1 MEADWAFGT
10 RSMEFTSS
18 SMRSLNTQI
27 KAELALPPLTQE
39 RTLAQIFPKYHR
51 NCNTRRGSSH
61 RGHFQHCPSFSTE
74 FFQFHLL
81 ATEEDLAHWVRG
93 YLESAR
99 WFLHYWLLVI
109 CNETKH
115 TTKTPQLM
123 PVYHLGKQSK
133 LSEWTLLICQHIF
146 ETKKRCQ
153 ALKNITADFPAQNY
167 QHLWL
172 CAGFP
177 WSLEQE
183 DSIWN
188 DLGEENH
195 TSAFSHKGV
204 LVISSSGP
212 AKPWGLL
219 PVHIYTI
226 PFTYKGLQFLFVFTQ
241 WGNYS
246 GMRGL
251 HGTSSGQRFPPQSAN
266 SVVQMGE
273 PNLAPNSWIT
283 ELLQLCRREKQSSVP
298 VGPHQTCSVWCW
310 PIQSTGQFC
319 KNRLASVTILV
330 VTALFLL
337 QSPISAIF
345 LRASLWSSELM

>member
-146 ETKKRCQ
+146 ETKKKVSSVKKYHCRFPCPKLP
-153 ALKNITADFPAQNY
+153 AFVIVCRFPLKFGAGG
-167 QHLWL
+167 QHLEWPGRGEPQQCIL
-172 CAGFP
+172 PQGCACYLQLWTSKALRSATCSYLHNSFHLQR
-177 WSLEQE
+177 S
-183 DSIWN
+183 SVSVCF
-188 DLGEENH
+188 H
-195 TSAFSHKGV
+195 T
-204 LVISSSGP
+204 
-212 AKPWGLL
+212 
-219 PVHIYTI
+219 
-226 PFTYKGLQFLFVFTQ
+226 
-241 WGNYS
+241 
-246 GMRGL
+246 
-251 HGTSSGQRFPPQSAN
+251 
-266 SVVQMGE
+266 MGE
-273 PNLAPNSWIT
+273 LLWHERFARDLQWTKIPAPK
-283 ELLQLCRREKQSSVP
+283 C
-298 VGPHQTCSVWCW
+298 
-310 PIQSTGQFC
+310 
-319 KNRLASVTILV
+319 
-330 VTALFLL
+330 
-337 QSPISAIF
+337 
-345 LRASLWSSELM
+345 